1 MRNLSE
7 ALYLVVVTLWV
18 GGLWAIGYLTAP
30 VLFASLGDRQLAGVV
45 AGKLFSLIGWI
56 GLGGAAYLMVFLF
69 SRWGA
74 QAFKRAV
81 FWLVIVMALLTAA
94 SQFGIQPLMA
104 QLKAD
109 ALPREVMES
118 VLRDRFAAWH
128 GVSSILYLV
137 QSVLGLWL
145 VVWSSRGLRFS
156 PGGLR
161 LVLRGSA
168 PVAGRPFL
176 LDRSSFF
183 RIFRAEDDQQF
194 ADMLY
199 RRSVQFLVQICS

>member
-1 MRNLSE
+1 MHKLSE
-7 ALYLVVVTLWV
+7 ALYLVAITLWV
-18 GGLWAIGYLTAP
+18 GGLWAIGYLAAP

-45 AGKLFSLIGWI
+45 AGKLFALIGWI
-56 GLGGAAYLMVFLF
+56 GLGGAVYLLVFLT
-69 SRWGA
+69 SRWGS
-74 QAFKRAV
+74 QVFKRAV
-81 FWLVIVMALLTAA
+81 FWLVLVMALLTAA

-145 VVWSSRGLRFS
+145 VVWSGRGLR
-156 PGGLR
+156 
-161 LVLRGSA
+161 
-168 PVAGRPFL
+168 
-176 LDRSSFF
+176 
-183 RIFRAEDDQQF
+183 
-194 ADMLY
+194 
-199 RRSVQFLVQICS
+199 